1 MVATNKALH
10 CSQVSWYSPS
20 SPLDQTQFKIWLLT
34 TFLQVCSLPQSGNHA
49 AVLYWI
55 ASTIIRSKTFDW
67 LSSLSTPSSSPML
80 FYARLAM
87 DCCGQFGVGDVALL
101 WKILLALF
109 RYCLRAVEILRF
121 CERFCS
127 HCSDIAWTAEI
138 LRFCERFCLHCCGR
152 CGNIASLNITSTSS
166 SWLNTN
172 LLSPSTIILT
182 ISHHFAWTSS
192 EACP

>member
-34 TFLQVCSLPQSGNHA
+34 TFLQVCSLPQPGNPA
-49 AVLYWI
+49 SVLYWI

-87 DCCGQFGVGDVALL
+87 DCCGQFGVGDVA
-101 WKILLALF
+101 WT
-109 RYCLRAVEILRF
+109 VEILCF
-121 CERFCS
+121 CENISRTVQILLELLRYCAS
-127 HCSDIAWTAEI
+127 LKDSTRTVQILLELLRYCVSVKDIARTVQI
-138 LRFCERFCLHCCGR
+138 LLELLRYC
-152 CGNIASLNITSTSS
+152 ASVKDFAHTVVGDVATL
-166 SWLNTN
+166 
-172 LLSPSTIILT
+172 LLS
-182 ISHHFAWTSS
+182 ISPQQVRHD
-192 EACP
+192 